1 MVNETRRAVGKSV
14 LIILHV
20 KPQHARVGMESVRIS

>member
-14 LIILHV
+14 LAILHV
-20 KPQHARVGMESVRIS
+20 KTQRAGVGMESVRGS